1 MKLSISTTR
10 RQTLLGWTYW
20 LISLFVLPSA
30 FETINN
36 QLATPLSE
44 SVLNLIFFSVN
55 FLAVVCIFHGF
66 LWESLKA
73 AAEKMWKCLGIAAL
87 GIAVHYAAL
96 WLITQCNMAIKPG
109 FSNVNDNS
117 ILNML
122 DERTPLLA
130 FATVFFVPVAEE
142 TLYRGLLFQT
152 MQRQNRLMAYI
163 MSVALFSSIHVMGY
177 VGVYDPLTL
186 TLCFVQ
192 YLPVGVILALAYE
205 QTDTVITPIL
215 IHTFINLIGLFITR

>member
-10 RQTLLGWTYW
+10 RQTLLGWAYW

-36 QLATPLSE
+36 QLATPLPE

-152 MQRQNRLMAYI
+152 MLRQNRLMAYI

>member
-10 RQTLLGWTYW
+10 RQTLLGWAYW

-36 QLATPLSE
+36 QLATPLPE

-96 WLITQCNMAIKPG
+96 WLITQCNIAIKPG

-122 DERTPLLA
+122 DEHTPLLA

>member
-10 RQTLLGWTYW
+10 RQTLLGWAYW

-30 FETINN
+30 FQTINN
-36 QLATPLSE
+36 QLATPLPE

-122 DERTPLLA
+122 DEHTPLLA

-163 MSVALFSSIHVMGY
+163 ISVALFSSIHIMGY

-186 TLCFVQ
+186 TLCFMQ

>member
-10 RQTLLGWTYW
+10 RQTLLGWAYW

-36 QLATPLSE
+36 QLATPLPE

-152 MQRQNRLMAYI
+152 MQRRNRLMAYI

>member
-10 RQTLLGWTYW
+10 RQTLLGWAYW

-36 QLATPLSE
+36 QLATPLPE

-73 AAEKMWKCLGIAAL
+73 AAEKTWKCLGIAAL

-163 MSVALFSSIHVMGY
+163 ISVALFSSIHVMGY

>member
-10 RQTLLGWTYW
+10 RQTLLGWAYW

-36 QLATPLSE
+36 QLATPLPE

-152 MQRQNRLMAYI
+152 MQRRNRLMAYI

-192 YLPVGVILALAYE
+192 YLPAGISLGWAYHKSGS
-205 QTDTVITPIL
+205 IFAPIA
-215 IHTFINLIGLFITR
+215 IHAAVNAMGIAAMR

>member
-10 RQTLLGWTYW
+10 RQTLLGWAYW

-36 QLATPLSE
+36 QLATPLPE

-122 DERTPLLA
+122 DEHTPLLA

-163 MSVALFSSIHVMGY
+163 ISVALFSSIHVMGY

>member
-10 RQTLLGWTYW
+10 RQTLLGWAYW

-36 QLATPLSE
+36 QLATPLPE

-177 VGVYDPLTL
+177 VGIYDPLTL

>member
-10 RQTLLGWTYW
+10 RQTLLGWAYW

-36 QLATPLSE
+36 QLATPLPE

-122 DERTPLLA
+122 DEHTPLLA

-205 QTDTVITPIL
+205 QTDTIIAPIL

>member
-10 RQTLLGWTYW
+10 RQTLLGWAYW

-30 FETINN
+30 FETLNN
-36 QLATPLSE
+36 QLATPLPD

-55 FLAVVCIFHGF
+55 FWAVVCIFHGF

>member
-10 RQTLLGWTYW
+10 RQTLLGWAYW

-36 QLATPLSE
+36 QLATPLPE

>member
-10 RQTLLGWTYW
+10 RQTLLGWAYW

-36 QLATPLSE
+36 QLATPLPE

-73 AAEKMWKCLGIAAL
+73 AAEKMWKCLGIAVL

-122 DERTPLLA
+122 DEHTPLLA

-163 MSVALFSSIHVMGY
+163 ISVALFSSIHVMGY